1 MMTEFENV
9 KHSFLSGSTL
19 LSLIG
24 AYYLFLGFGA
34 SNTKGFPA
42 VLPIFVVL
50 FFAIWMKNKNPL
62 YSLDRAARKNLI
74 KRYQWQ
80 WGAGHKVLLS
90 FVFFAFII
98 SVIGVSLVL
107 GADALQA
114 IHIGLGLPLVL
125 FGLVSLIVSYRM
137 QPSVT

>member
-1 MMTEFENV
+1 MTEFENV
-9 KHSFLSGSTL
+9 KRSFLGGSIL

-34 SNTKGFPA
+34 SITKGFPA
-42 VLPIFVVL
+42 VLPIFAVL

-62 YSLDRAARKNLI
+62 YSLDRATRKNLI

-80 WGAGHKVLLS
+80 WGADNKVLLS

-98 SVIGVSLVL
+98 SVIVISFLL
-107 GADALQA
+107 GADPLQA
-114 IHIGLGLPLVL
+114 MHIGLGLPLML
-125 FGLVSLIVSYRM
+125 FGLLSLIVSYRM